1 MIIDNLDKYA
11 LIFIYPNGVIDKI
24 LIDDRAYHMQY
35 YMGIINKSSR
45 LQEIIKRNN
54 IKLPKDENEAIY
66 MTTYDID
73 TILAKDGIIVF
84 HNLFP
89 NQDLMKE
96 LDLVFQNFFITL
108 PNELSIEQREIMNN
122 LINKNNFINS
132 WYGKYDNGKLIDIK
146 YDEFKEMIINK
157 IK

>member
-35 YMGIINKSSR
+35 YMNVINKSRR

-89 NQDLMKE
+89 NHDLMKE
-96 LDLVFQNFFITL
+96 LDLEFQNFFITL

-122 LINKNNFINS
+122 LINKNNVINS

-146 YDEFKEMIINK
+146 YDEFKDMVINK